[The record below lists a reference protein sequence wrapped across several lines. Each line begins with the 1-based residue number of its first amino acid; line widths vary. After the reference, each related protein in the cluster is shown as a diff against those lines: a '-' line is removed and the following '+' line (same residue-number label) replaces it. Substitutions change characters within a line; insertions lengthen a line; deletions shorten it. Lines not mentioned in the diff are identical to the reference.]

1 MPDTVIVI
9 ANGDLRLSANQ
20 KCWPAQAQAEEAVM
34 NAIRREG
41 RDVRRGHACDPVKQH
56 GFIDSQK
63 HGMEVF
69 RELPPDAPLVV
80 VEAVWQYSHHILHG
94 LYTHQGPILTVANW
108 SGQWPGLVGMLNLN
122 ASMTKAGITYSTL
135 WSEDFTDEFFLRGL
149 RTWLAGETV
158 QHDVSHA
165 RALSEFRLPAEG
177 RGTGQPAG
185 GRAAPRQGHHGR
197 VRRGLHGHVQRHHP
211 RRTAARHGR
220 VQGAAEPV
228 GAVCRD
234 AAGER
239 WRRRRRCGSGW
250 TTRA

>member
-1 MPDTVIVI
+1 M
-9 ANGDLRLSANQ
+9 Q
-20 KCWPAQAQAEEAVM
+20 
-34 NAIRREG
+34 AIRREG

-63 HGMEVF
+63 YGMEVF
-69 RELPPDAPLVV
+69 RGLPPDAPLVV

-94 LYTHQGPILTVANW
+94 LYTHKGPILTVANW

-135 WSEDFTDEFFLRGL
+135 WSEDFTDEFFLCGL
-149 RTWLAGETV
+149 RKWLAGETV
-158 QHDVSHA
+158 QA
-165 RALSEFRLPAEG
+165 RCEPRAGVERVPIAGEG
-177 RGTGQPAG
+177 GGTGQPAG
-185 GRAAPRQGHHGR
+185 GRTATRQGDHGHF
-197 VRRGLHGHVQRHHP
+197 RRGLHGHVQRHHP
-211 RRTAARHGR
+211 GRTAARHGR

-239 WRRRRRCGSGW
+239 CRRPGGAELAGRRK
-250 TTRA
+250 A